1 MPLNIKDYATRELR
15 LPRRT
20 AVPLREMDLPTCKA
34 ALNHCVVG
42 VIDLGSG
49 DFLCFLRAA
58 GFDFYCVAFAVESDY
73 FYRIVFELAVGVERA
88 AEYVHYVGHDFEV
101 LEGFYCAP
109 GRV

>member
-1 MPLNIKDYATRELR
+1 M
-15 LPRRT
+15 
-20 AVPLREMDLPTCKA
+20 
-34 ALNHCVVG
+34 
-42 VIDLGSG
+42 
-49 DFLCFLRAA
+49 